1 MHFNSK
7 QYAWNNVQLVM
18 LGRIV
23 TGLRGVEYKTNR
35 EKELV
40 YGAGDEPQG
49 IQYGNKKYEGTLTF
63 LQSELEALTR
73 FAKQNGFNDITDVD
87 FDVVIAYVPQSG
99 APIVTDTIKFASITE
114 IPKNL
119 KQNDK
124 FMEVALPFIALGVKY
139 SG

>member
-1 MHFNSK
+1 MYFNSK
-7 QYAWNNVQLVM
+7 QYAWSNVQAVM

-23 TGLRGVEYKTNR
+23 TGLRGVEYKTSR
-35 EKELV
+35 EKEPV

-49 IQYGNKKYEGTLTF
+49 IQFGNKKYEGTITI
-63 LQSELEALTR
+63 LQSELEALAR
-73 FAKQNGFNDITDVD
+73 FAKTNGFDDITDVE
-87 FDVVIAYVPQSG
+87 FDLVVAYVPQTG
-99 APIVTDTIKFASITE
+99 APIVTDTIKFVSITE
-114 IPKNL
+114 IPKAM